1 MSGTGIS
8 GMASLEAM
16 IATARGLFDGAEYA
30 QAAQRSTET
39 WLRSTL
45 AAGQDPDTGS
55 AWAPTKAGKRPLK
68 SAVSRPTVTLA
79 GSNIIVRIKG
89 YYVFQHFGTR
99 GRVARHVIP
108 NGDLPP
114 KLGNA
119 IRAGLV
125 EPFQAKTKAGKRGG
139 GR

>member
-1 MSGTGIS
+1 MSDTGFS
-8 GMASLEAM
+8 GMASLDAM
-16 IATARGLFDGAEYA
+16 IATARGLFEGPAFA
-30 QAAQRSTET
+30 QVAARSTET

-45 AAGQDPDTGS
+45 AVGQDPDTGS

-68 SAVSRPTVTLA
+68 SAASQPTVTLA

-99 GRVARHVIP
+99 GSVARHVIP
-108 NGDLPP
+108 IGDMPS

-125 EPFQAKTKAGKRGG
+125 EPFVAKTKAGKRGG